1 MFSLSCLPFHEDLS
15 GGTGCSAGR
24 AHLVISIDL
33 AKQLLQVHRNTYALV
48 LSMEILSLDGY
59 WGNNRSMLMSNCASS
74 GWAAARRCS

>member
-33 AKQLLQVHRNTYALV
+33 AKQLLQVTDFCIGIDDFGFVRVPCIAVVAAIDDDKLV
-48 LSMEILSLDGY
+48 VVENLLG
-59 WGNNRSMLMSNCASS
+59 
-74 GWAAARRCS
+74 

>member
-1 MFSLSCLPFHEDLS
+1 MPKSN
-15 GGTGCSAGR
+15 
-24 AHLVISIDL
+24 
-33 AKQLLQVHRNTYALV
+33 LLQVHRNTYALV